1 MSDERYENGFQPE
14 DEKPVDYKALFFEYL
29 MYWPWILGCVIVMGI
44 AMYAYLRYQAPV
56 YNVNATVLIKQGD
69 QTKNPS
75 ASPMQAMQDLGMLS
89 MASNFDNEVEILRS
103 RTLVKKVV
111 NKLNLYINYKEAQT
125 FRYPTDLYK
134 TSPVQ
139 VWTTPEEADRLFG
152 PVTLEMT
159 CTPDGKVDV
168 EASYYPD
175 RDADEV
181 TLHKHFDQLPGVL
194 TTPVGVFT
202 LSANSD
208 SILAKIDQTRTI
220 TATVVSPTAV
230 ATSYTASLSSEPTS
244 KTTTIVALNL
254 QNSNPRRG
262 IDFINMLVAL
272 YNEDANNDK
281 NEVAAKTA
289 QFIDDRIGI
298 INQELG
304 TTESQLASFKQQ
316 AGLTDLSSDAQL
328 ALKENSAYQQKQA
341 ENATQIRL
349 ITFLKSYI
357 NDPKNEMEVIPANV
371 GLADQGLSDLIIK
384 YNDLLI
390 ERKRLLRT
398 SNESNPA
405 VVQLDAG
412 IRATRAN
419 VQTTV
424 DNVEKGLLITQSDLD
439 REGKKYATRISNA
452 PTQEKELMS
461 ITRQQEIKASL
472 YLLLL
477 QKREENAITLAS
489 TATNGRIIEEAMAG
503 STPVSPNKKMFY
515 LIALVLGIGIPVGVI
530 YLRNLLRF
538 KIEGRADV
546 EKITDVPVVGDVPM
560 VDTKRNP
567 IVVHENHNN
576 LMEEVFRSVR
586 TNIQYMLQ
594 EGQKVILFTS
604 TSSGEGKSFTAGNL
618 ACSFAFMGKKV
629 VIVGLDIRKPGLN
642 KVFQI
647 SHKEKGITQYLADPE
662 HTDLLSL
669 CQPSTISTNLY
680 ILPGGTVP
688 PNPTELVARKT
699 LDQAIEILKAN
710 FDFVILDTA
719 PIGMVTDTQLIARV
733 ADLSV
738 YVCRAGYTHK
748 SHYEL
753 INELK
758 KDHKLPNLCTLI
770 NCIDMNQRKNGYYY
784 GYGKYGKYGKY
795 GYGKKYGY
803 GYGYGYGNKNDK

>member
-44 AMYAYLRYQAPV
+44 VMYAYLRYQAPV

-515 LIALVLGIGIPVGVI
+515 LIALILGIGIPVGVI

-560 VDTKRNP
+560 VDTKGNP
-567 IVVHENHNN
+567 IVVHENHND

-618 ACSFAFMGKKV
+618 ACSFAFMGKRV

-669 CQPSTISTNLY
+669 CQPSTVSSNLY
-680 ILPGGTVP
+680 ILPGGTMP

-710 FDFVILDTA
+710 FDYVVLDTA

-738 YVCRAGYTHK
+738 YVCRASYTHK

>member
-1 MSDERYENGFQPE
+1 MSNEKYDDLFTAE
-14 DEKPVDYKALFFEYL
+14 DEKPIDYKAILFEYL
-29 MYWPWILGCVIVMGI
+29 MYWPWILGCIIVMGI
-44 AMYAYLRYQAPV
+44 TMYAYLRYKAPI
-56 YNVNATVLIKQGD
+56 YNINATVLIKQDD
-69 QTKNPS
+69 QTKSSSIP
-75 ASPMQAMQDLGMLS
+75 PMQAMQDLGMLS
-89 MASNFDNEVEILRS
+89 MANNFDNEVEIIRS

-111 NKLNLYINYKEAQT
+111 NKLNLYINYKEKQT
-125 FRYPTDLYK
+125 FRYPADLYK
-134 TSPVQ
+134 NSPVQ
-139 VWTTPEEADRLFG
+139 VWTTPEEADCLFR

-159 CTPDGKVDV
+159 CTPNGQVDV
-168 EASYYPD
+168 KANFYPD
-175 RDADEV
+175 PNSGEI
-181 TLHKHFDQLPGVL
+181 TIHKHFDKLPGVL

-202 LSANSD
+202 LSSNRD
-208 SILAKIDQTRTI
+208 STLAQINEVRTI
-220 TATVVSPTAV
+220 TAIITPPTAV
-230 ATSYTASLSSEPTS
+230 ANNYANNLTSEPTS
-244 KTTTIVALNL
+244 KTTTIVSLSL
-254 QNSNPRRG
+254 EESNTSRG
-262 IDFINMLVAL
+262 IDFINMLVTL

-289 QFIDDRIGI
+289 QFIDERIRI

-304 TTESQLASFKQQ
+304 TTESQLANFKQQ

-328 ALKENSAYQQKQA
+328 ALKENSVYQQKQA
-341 ENATQIRL
+341 ENATQLRL
-349 ITFLKSYI
+349 VAFLKNYI
-357 NDPKNEMEVIPANV
+357 NDTKNEMEVIPTNV
-371 GLADQGLSDLIIK
+371 GLADQGLSELIIK

-398 SNESNPA
+398 SSESNPA

-412 IRATRAN
+412 IRATRIN

-424 DNVEKGLLITQSDLD
+424 ENVEKALLITQSDLD

-503 STPVSPNKKMFY
+503 NYPIAPNKKMYY
-515 LIALVLGIGIPVGVI
+515 LIALIFGLGIPVGII
-530 YLRNLLRF
+530 YLRDLLRF
-538 KIEGRADV
+538 KIESRADV
-546 EKITDVPVVGDVPM
+546 EKITDVPVVGDIPL
-560 VDTKRNP
+560 TETEGHP
-567 IVVHENHNN
+567 IVVQENRNG

-586 TNIQYMLQ
+586 TNVQYMLG

-604 TSSGEGKSFTAGNL
+604 TTSGEGKSFNAGNL

-642 KVFQI
+642 KAFGI
-647 SHKEKGITQYLADPE
+647 SHKERGITQYLADPK

-669 CQPSTISTNLY
+669 CQPSAISPNLF

-688 PNPTELVARKT
+688 PNPTELVARKS
-699 LDQAIEILKAN
+699 LDHALEILKEH
-710 FDFVILDTA
+710 FDYVILDTA

-738 YVCRAGYTHK
+738 YVCRADYTHK
-748 SHYEL
+748 SDYEL
-753 INELK
+753 INDLK
-758 KDHKLPNLCTLI
+758 RENKLPNLCTLI
-770 NCIDMNQRKNGYYY
+770 NGIDMDQRKNGYYY

-803 GYGYGYGNKNDK
+803 GYGYGYGK

>member
-1 MSDERYENGFQPE
+1 MSNEKYDDLFTAE
-14 DEKPVDYKALFFEYL
+14 DEKPIDYKAILFEYL
-29 MYWPWILGCVIVMGI
+29 MYWPWILGCIIIMGI
-44 AMYAYLRYQAPV
+44 TMYAYLRYKAPI
-56 YNVNATVLIKQGD
+56 YNINATVLIKQDD
-69 QTKNPS
+69 QTKSSSIP
-75 ASPMQAMQDLGMLS
+75 PMQAMQDLGMLS

-111 NKLNLYINYKEAQT
+111 NKLNLYINYKEKQT
-125 FRYPTDLYK
+125 FRYPADLYK
-134 TSPVQ
+134 NSPVQ
-139 VWTTPEEADRLFG
+139 VWTTPEEADCLFR

-159 CTPDGKVDV
+159 CTPNGQVDV
-168 EASYYPD
+168 KANFYPD
-175 RDADEV
+175 PNSGEI
-181 TLHKHFDQLPGVL
+181 TIHKHFDKLPGVL

-202 LSANSD
+202 LSSNRD
-208 SILAKIDQTRTI
+208 STLAQINEVRTI
-220 TATVVSPTAV
+220 TAIITPPTAV
-230 ATSYTASLSSEPTS
+230 ANNYANNLTSEPTS
-244 KTTTIVALNL
+244 KTTTIASLSL
-254 QNSNPRRG
+254 EESNTSRG
-262 IDFINMLVAL
+262 IDFINMLVTL

-289 QFIDDRIGI
+289 QFIDERIRI

-328 ALKENSAYQQKQA
+328 ALKENSVYQQKQA
-341 ENATQIRL
+341 ENATQLRL
-349 ITFLKSYI
+349 VAFLKNYI
-357 NDPKNEMEVIPANV
+357 NDTKNEMEVIPTNV
-371 GLADQGLSDLIIK
+371 GLADQGLSELIIK

-398 SNESNPA
+398 SSESNPA

-412 IRATRAN
+412 IRATRIN

-424 DNVEKGLLITQSDLD
+424 ENVEKALLITQSDLD

-503 STPVSPNKKMFY
+503 NYPIAPNKKMYY
-515 LIALVLGIGIPVGVI
+515 LIALIFGLGIPVGII
-530 YLRNLLRF
+530 YLRDLLRF
-538 KIEGRADV
+538 KIESRADV
-546 EKITDVPVVGDVPM
+546 EKITDVPVVGDIPL
-560 VDTKRNP
+560 TNTEGHP
-567 IVVHENHNN
+567 IVVQENRNG

-586 TNIQYMLQ
+586 TNLQYMLG

-604 TSSGEGKSFTAGNL
+604 TTSGEGKSFNAGNL

-642 KVFQI
+642 KVFEI
-647 SHKEKGITQYLADPE
+647 SHKERGITQYLADPKQ
-662 HTDLLSL
+662 TDLLSL
-669 CQPSTISTNLY
+669 CQPSVISPNLF
-680 ILPGGTVP
+680 ILPGGSVP
-688 PNPTELVARKT
+688 PNPTELVARKA
-699 LDQAIEILKAN
+699 LDEAIEKLKQY
-710 FDFVILDTA
+710 FDYIILDTA

-738 YVCRAGYTHK
+738 YVCRADYTHK
-748 SHYEL
+748 SDYEL
-753 INELK
+753 INDLK
-758 KDHKLPNLCTLI
+758 RENKLPNLCTLI
-770 NCIDMNQRKNGYYY
+770 NGIDMDQRKNGYYY

-803 GYGYGYGNKNDK
+803 GYGYGYGK

>member
-44 AMYAYLRYQAPV
+44 VMYAYLRYQAPV

-244 KTTTIVALNL
+244 KTTTIAALSL
-254 QNSNPRRG
+254 DESNPTRG
-262 IDFINMLVAL
+262 VDFINMLVAL

-289 QFIDDRIGI
+289 QFIDERIGI

-304 TTESQLASFKQQ
+304 TTENQLANFKQQ

-341 ENATQIRL
+341 ENATQLRL
-349 ITFLKSYI
+349 VAFLRSYI

-371 GLADQGLSDLIIK
+371 GLADEGLSSLIVK

-560 VDTKRNP
+560 VDTKGNP

-669 CQPSTISTNLY
+669 CQPSTVSSNLY

-710 FDFVILDTA
+710 FDYVVLDTA

-753 INELK
+753 INELE
-758 KDHKLPNLCTLI
+758 KDRKLPNLCTLI

>member
-44 AMYAYLRYQAPV
+44 VMYAYLRYQAPV

-515 LIALVLGIGIPVGVI
+515 LIALILGIGISVGVI

-560 VDTKRNP
+560 VDTKGNP
-567 IVVHENHNN
+567 IVVHENHND

-618 ACSFAFMGKKV
+618 ACSFAFMGKRV

-669 CQPSTISTNLY
+669 CQPSTVSSNLY

-710 FDFVILDTA
+710 FDYVVLDTA

-738 YVCRAGYTHK
+738 YVCRASYTHK